1 VQRCALK
8 KLGKYEVIGELGHG
22 AMGVVYRARDPV
34 INRLVALKTITSG
47 GADDPSMLERFY
59 REAQSAGGLQH
70 PNIVTIFDMGD
81 ESGVPYIAMELIDGE
96 NLDQLIAQRTPI
108 PLPLKLVYAMQA
120 CNAFDYAHKRGIIHR
135 DIKPGNIMVNKDG
148 TLKVVDFGIAR
159 VLEASKTQTGLLMG
173 TFAYMSPEQYHGEHA
188 DERSDIWSFGVL
200 LYELLCFQKPFAG
213 NTPAALM
220 HGICSQEP
228 APLRS
233 LCSEVPEELEAV
245 IGKLLQKSPN
255 ERFQSMEDLLFRL
268 DPICKS
274 LQVASLAEMVAHSC
288 ELVEQRDYAHARDLL
303 RQALLIDSKN
313 ATARTL
319 LEKVN
324 TEIRR
329 VTLRPKAQLQVE
341 KGKALLDEGKFA
353 EAKVAADSALQMDS
367 NFVPAQELRSLVQKE
382 MERVRRV
389 ADWLDGAKQLIAEG
403 MPEDAEVLLAKV
415 IDAEPANK
423 RARALSEQALKQK
436 AERDR
441 RLQLIEKMQTARSLW
456 TQQKFTECIQL
467 LTELQKRYPEEEDVS
482 RLLQTAREDQA
493 EETKKQKLD
502 TARALLAARRYEEC
516 RSLLAELEKIF
527 PNNLEVSDL
536 LQDLREDEANQYRL
550 KRIIQARNLLAS
562 RAFDECISFLSVLQ
576 KEYPGEDEV
585 GRLLATAHRER
596 LEESK
601 KQQLAKARMLMASRQ
616 YQECN
621 SVLEELRKQFPADD
635 EIPKLLGAVVE
646 EQQEQRKHESL
657 AEARKLLGAHRHAEC
672 IALLGSLQNE
682 FPGQKDIESLLKT
695 VHEDEAE
702 QRKAQKLIDAR
713 QLVASGRFEES
724 IALLTELEQAFP
736 DEPDIVRLLE
746 TAQEEQAEQRKQQKL
761 AEARTLFLA
770 ERFDGALKILEAL
783 NVSHPKDAAVQKLQ
797 TAVLQGREK
806 HAKEVRLNSELATL
820 RKLVSEKKYHEVLA
834 RADKLL
840 ADYPASADLVRLVEF
855 SRGQQ
860 TEMERELVVR
870 QALNEG
876 RSLLQANRFND
887 AAREVLAGLAAH
899 PDHAELLALL
909 DQVESQRRKARAR
922 QGIEQRVKEIKVKI
936 NREKFSE
943 AIALADETIATLGP
957 DTDVSQLRKSAQVE
971 IQARERKR
979 LQEQTIEDIRLL
991 TQSGKF
997 DDATRTLDD
1006 AVSKKL
1012 FDPLD
1017 SRAQRAADEI
1027 AASRNTA
1034 KKEPAAPRAGIP
1046 KSFSKEYAFLQKKS
1060 EIDTPPAA
1068 ENMTLME
1075 APDARASV
1083 GPPAVEPAQPKRPEQ
1098 VLQPSSSAS
1107 VAPEIREQTPLVEHV
1122 EASKAVEASK
1132 IAEPAETAKP
1142 TMPPQAARS
1151 LPPAV
1156 PPDIGKSGPPARTA
1170 PQPEARTS
1178 RPLVSEI
1185 AKREHRKT
1193 PGTKNTGLTAVL
1205 AAAVILTAAGAYF
1218 FWPTHRTQVKIPSQ
1232 VPTQR
1237 TAPVE
1242 APNPLEIK
1250 ERDAINTAEKLVA
1263 ANDLQSAL
1271 QTVTDAEKLG
1281 GPLTQ
1286 KLQEMRVQ
1294 IEDSIKDVHL
1304 RDIRQRE
1311 AQLWQQAADKMKSK
1325 RYAEAQNYLR
1335 QLLALPEGGVHRNEA
1350 QTDLSDVIPSLQQQD
1365 KFLARAQQAFR
1376 QGDFRAA
1383 RNLVAQVQRAGGDA
1397 SQLNE
1402 EIDKSENDRLVQLE
1416 NQFTQLKEAD
1426 DDSAVPQLRALQAS
1440 FKTMV
1445 DSGGPKTAEAQSYLD
1460 NIATAISDVQTRA
1473 QNKRL
1478 EAAFQ
1483 SAVQKYQQA
1492 VNVADKTALNAASGA
1507 LQPFTHG
1514 GPHAAEAQKY
1524 LNDINV
1530 KLAAMNKPVTPPPPA
1545 QPLPVESTPVVNS
1558 KTETPPNR
1566 DADIASVRA
1575 VIQRYQLAFEQRDAD
1590 ALRQIWPSMGD
1601 RYKKYKQNFGAASSI
1616 QIQLTI
1622 ADVKMGTDG
1631 TSATVLATQTQE
1643 YSPKGGGKTMTSKDQ
1658 AIFNLVKTN
1667 GTWVITQIR

>member
-1 VQRCALK
+1 
-8 KLGKYEVIGELGHG
+8 VIGELGHG

-34 INRLVALKTITSG
+34 INRMVALKTITSG

-81 ESGVPYIAMELIDGE
+81 EGGVPYIAMELIDGE

-108 PLPLKLVYAMQA
+108 PLPLKLVYATQA

-200 LYELLCFQKPFAG
+200 LYELLSFQKPFAG

-220 HGICSQEP
+220 HGICAQEP

-233 LCSEVPEELEAV
+233 LCAEVPEELEAV

-255 ERFQSMEDLLFRL
+255 ERIQSMEDLLFRL

-274 LQVASLAEMVAHSC
+274 LQVASLAEMVAQSC
-288 ELVEQRDYAHARDLL
+288 ELVEQRDYGHARDLL

-313 ATARTL
+313 ATARAL

-324 TEIRR
+324 IEIRR
-329 VTLRPKAQLQVE
+329 VTLRPKAQQQVE

-382 MERVRRV
+382 LERVQRV

-403 MPEDAEVLLAKV
+403 LPEDAEVLLAKV

-423 RARALSEQALKQK
+423 RARALGEQALKQR
-436 AERDR
+436 AERER
-441 RLQLIEKMQTARSLW
+441 RLQLIEKMQAARSLW
-456 TQQKFTECIQL
+456 TQQKYTECIQL
-467 LTELQKRYPEEEDVS
+467 LTELEKQYPEEEDVS

-493 EETKKQKLD
+493 EEAKKQQLD
-502 TARALLAARRYEEC
+502 TAKTLLASGRYEEC
-516 RSLLAELEKIF
+516 RSLLADLRKMF
-527 PNNLEVSDL
+527 PNNQEVSEL
-536 LQDLREDEANQYRL
+536 LQDLREDEANQYKL
-550 KRIIQARNLLAS
+550 QRITQARTLLAA
-562 RAFDECISFLSVLQ
+562 RAFDECISFLSALQ
-576 KEYPGEDEV
+576 KEYPGEDEID
-585 GRLLATAHRER
+585 RLLVTAHRER

-601 KQQLAKARMLMASRQ
+601 KQQLAKARMFMASRQ

-621 SVLEELRKQFPADD
+621 NVLEELRKQFPADD

-646 EQQEQRKHESL
+646 EQQQQRKQESL
-657 AEARKLLGAHRHAEC
+657 AEARKLLAAHRHPEC
-672 IALLGSLQNE
+672 IALLGSLQKE
-682 FPGQKDIESLLKT
+682 FPGQKDIESLLQT

-702 QRKAQKLIDAR
+702 QRKVQQLIEAR
-713 QLVASGRFEES
+713 QLVASGRFQES
-724 IALLTELEQAFP
+724 IALLTELEQTFP
-736 DEPDIVRLLE
+736 DEPDIARLLE
-746 TAQEEQAEQRKQQKL
+746 TAREEQAEQQKEQKL
-761 AEARTLFLA
+761 AQARSLFLV
-770 ERFDGALKILEAL
+770 ERFDDALEILKVL
-783 NVSHPKDAAVQKLQ
+783 NVSHPKDAAAQKLR
-797 TAVLQGREK
+797 TAVLQEREK
-806 HAKEVRLNSELATL
+806 HAKEARLKTELAVV
-820 RKLVSEKKYHEVLA
+820 RKLVNEKKYHEVLA

-840 ADYPASADLVRLVEF
+840 AEHPASADLARLVEF
-855 SRGQQ
+855 SRGQRA
-860 TEMERELVVR
+860 EMERELAVR

-887 AAREVLAGLAAH
+887 AAREILDVLAVH

-909 DQVESQRRKARAR
+909 DQVESQRRKSRAR
-922 QGIEQRVKEIKVKI
+922 QEIEQRVKEIKVKI
-936 NREKFSE
+936 NREKFSD

-957 DTDVSQLRKSAQVE
+957 DTDVTQLRKSAQVE
-971 IQARERKR
+971 IQAREKKR
-979 LQEQTIEDIRLL
+979 LQEQTIENIRLL
-991 TQSGKF
+991 TQSRKF
-997 DDATRTLDD
+997 DDATNALDD

-1012 FDPLD
+1012 FDPFD

-1027 AASRNTA
+1027 STARNTA
-1034 KKEPAAPRAGIP
+1034 EKELSAPGTAILE
-1046 KSFSKEYAFLQKKS
+1046 SFSKEYAFLQKRS

-1068 ENMTLME
+1068 ENMTLIE
-1075 APDARASV
+1075 APDARASAAPQV
-1083 GPPAVEPAQPKRPEQ
+1083 AEPAQPKRPEPD
-1098 VLQPSSSAS
+1098 LQPPATAL
-1107 VAPEIREQTPLVEHV
+1107 VVPETREQAPLVEHV
-1122 EASKAVEASK
+1122 EPPRPIEASK
-1132 IAEPAETAKP
+1132 IAEPAEAAKP
-1142 TMPPQAARS
+1142 AIPPRAAPS
-1151 LPPAV
+1151 LPPVV
-1156 PPDIGKSGPPARTA
+1156 PPDIGKSRPRARTA
-1170 PQPEARTS
+1170 PQPEAPES

-1185 AKREHRKT
+1185 AEREHRRT
-1193 PGTKNTGLTAVL
+1193 PEKKNTGLTAVL
-1205 AAAVILTAAGAYF
+1205 ALAVILTAAGAYF
-1218 FWPTHRTQVKIPSQ
+1218 FWPTHRTQVKIPHQ

-1237 TAPVE
+1237 TPPVE

-1250 ERDAINTAEKLVA
+1250 QREAINMAEKLVA
-1263 ANDLQSAL
+1263 TNDLQGAL

-1281 GPLTQ
+1281 GPLTP
-1286 KLQEMRVQ
+1286 KLQEMKVQ
-1294 IEDSIKDVHL
+1294 IEDSIKDTRL
-1304 RDIRQRE
+1304 REIRQRE

-1325 RYAEAQNYLR
+1325 RYAEAQTYLR

-1350 QTDLSDVIPSLQQQD
+1350 QTNLSDVIPSLQQQD
-1365 KFLARAQQAFR
+1365 KFVARAMQALR

-1383 RNLVAQVQRAGGDA
+1383 RNFASQVQRAGGDA
-1397 SQLNE
+1397 SQLNG
-1402 EIDKSENDRLVQLE
+1402 EIDKSETDRLVQLE
-1416 NQFTQLKEAD
+1416 NQFRLLKEAD

-1445 DSGGPKTAEAQSYLD
+1445 DSGGPKTAEALSYLD

-1492 VNVADKTALNAASGA
+1492 VNATDKTALIVASGA
-1507 LQPFTHG
+1507 LQPFAQG

-1524 LNDINV
+1524 LNEINV
-1530 KLAAMNKPVTPPPPA
+1530 KSAAMNKPVTPPAAPPA
-1545 QPLPVESTPVVNS
+1545 PVANTSVVNT
-1558 KTETPPNR
+1558 KPEAPPNR
-1566 DADIASVRA
+1566 DADIASVRS
-1575 VIQRYQLAFEQRDAD
+1575 VIQRYQQAFEQRDAD

-1601 RYKKYKQNFGAASSI
+1601 RYRKYKQNFGAANSI
-1616 QIQLTI
+1616 QLQLTI
-1622 ADVKMGTDG
+1622 ADVKMGSDG
-1631 TSATVLATQTQE
+1631 VSATVVATQAQE

-1658 AIFNLVKTN
+1658 AIFNLVKAN
-1667 GTWVITQIR
+1667 GTWIITQIR

>member
-1 VQRCALK
+1 
-8 KLGKYEVIGELGHG
+8 
-22 AMGVVYRARDPV
+22 
-34 INRLVALKTITSG
+34 
-47 GADDPSMLERFY
+47 MLERFY

-81 ESGVPYIAMELIDGE
+81 ESGIPYIAMELIDGE

-108 PLPLKLVYAMQA
+108 PLPLKLVYATQA
-120 CNAFDYAHKRGIIHR
+120 CSAFDYAHKRGIIHR

-200 LYELLCFQKPFAG
+200 LYELLCFQKPFIG
-213 NTPAALM
+213 TTPAALM

-228 APLRS
+228 ASLRS
-233 LCSEVPEELEAV
+233 LCPDAPEELETV

-313 ATARTL
+313 TTARTL

-341 KGKALLDEGKFA
+341 KGKVLLDEGKFA

-382 MERVRRV
+382 MERVQRV

-403 MPEDAEVLLAKV
+403 MPEDAEALLAKV

-423 RARALSEQALKQK
+423 RARALSEQALKQR
-436 AERDR
+436 AERER
-441 RLQLIEKMQTARSLW
+441 RLQLIEKMQAARSLW

-502 TARALLAARRYEEC
+502 TARTLLAARRYEEC
-516 RSLLAELEKIF
+516 RSLLAELEKML
-527 PNNLEVSDL
+527 PNNQEVSDL
-536 LQDLREDEANQYRL
+536 LQDLREDEASQIRL
-550 KRIIQARNLLAS
+550 KRIMQARNLLAS

-585 GRLLATAHRER
+585 GKLLAAAHRER

-601 KQQLAKARMLMASRQ
+601 KQQLAKARMFMASRQ

-621 SVLEELRKQFPADD
+621 SVLEELRKQFPGDE

-646 EQQEQRKHESL
+646 EQQEQRKQETL
-657 AEARKLLGAHRHAEC
+657 AEARKLLAAHRHAEC
-672 IALLGSLQNE
+672 IVLLGSLQNE
-682 FPGQKDIESLLKT
+682 FPGQKDIESLLQT

-702 QRKAQKLIDAR
+702 QRKVQKLTEAR
-713 QLVASGRFEES
+713 QLVASGRFEDS
-724 IALLTELEQAFP
+724 IALLTELKQAFP
-736 DEPDIVRLLE
+736 DEPDIARLLE
-746 TAQEEQAEQRKQQKL
+746 TAQEEQAEQQKKQKL
-761 AEARTLFLA
+761 GEARTLFLA
-770 ERFDGALKILEAL
+770 ERFDDALEILEAL
-783 NVSHPKDAAVQKLQ
+783 NVSHPKDAVVQKLR
-797 TAVLQGREK
+797 TAVLQEREK
-806 HAKEVRLNSELATL
+806 HAKEARLKTELAAV
-820 RKLVSEKKYHEVLA
+820 RKLVNDKKYHEVLA

-840 ADYPASADLVRLVEF
+840 AEHPASADLARLVEF

-860 TEMERELVVR
+860 AEMERELAVR

-887 AAREVLAGLAAH
+887 AAREILDVLAAY

-909 DQVESQRRKARAR
+909 DQVESQRRKFRAR
-922 QGIEQRVKEIKVKI
+922 QSIEQRVKEIKVKI

-957 DTDVSQLRKSAQVE
+957 DTDVTQLRKSAQVE
-971 IQARERKR
+971 IQAREKKR
-979 LQEQTIEDIRLL
+979 LQEQTIENIRLL

-997 DDATRTLDD
+997 DDATRALDD

-1012 FDPLD
+1012 FDSID

-1027 AASRNTA
+1027 AAARNTP
-1034 KKEPAAPRAGIP
+1034 KKESSAPGAAVPD
-1046 KSFSKEYAFLQKKS
+1046 SFSKEYAFLQKMS

-1075 APDARASV
+1075 APDVRVSAAPQV
-1083 GPPAVEPAQPKRPEQ
+1083 AEPAQPKKPEQ
-1098 VLQPSSSAS
+1098 DLQPPSTAS
-1107 VAPEIREQTPLVEHV
+1107 VVSETREQAPVEHV
-1122 EASKAVEASK
+1122 EPPRPIEASK
-1132 IAEPAETAKP
+1132 IAEPAETVKP
-1142 TMPPQAARS
+1142 TMPPRAARS
-1151 LPPAV
+1151 LPPVV
-1156 PPDIGKSGPPARTA
+1156 PADIGKSEPPARPA
-1170 PQPEARTS
+1170 PQREARTS
-1178 RPLVSEI
+1178 RSLVSVTAE
-1185 AKREHRKT
+1185 REHPKIPRK
-1193 PGTKNTGLTAVL
+1193 KNSVLTAVL
-1205 AAAVILTAAGAYF
+1205 TLTVILTAAGAYLL
-1218 FWPTHRTQVKIPSQ
+1218 WPKHRTEVKIPSQ

-1237 TAPVE
+1237 IAPVA

-1250 ERDAINTAEKLVA
+1250 QREAINTAEKLVV
-1263 ANDLQSAL
+1263 ANNLESAL

-1281 GPLTQ
+1281 GPLTP
-1286 KLQEMRVQ
+1286 KLQEMKVQ
-1294 IEDSIKDVHL
+1294 IEDSIKDTRL
-1304 RDIRQRE
+1304 REIRQRE

-1325 RYAEAQNYLR
+1325 RYPEAQDYLR
-1335 QLLALPEGGVHRNEA
+1335 QLLALPEGGVHRKEA
-1350 QTDLSDVIPSLQQQD
+1350 QTDLTDVIPSLQQQD
-1365 KFLARAQQAFR
+1365 KAAARALQALR
-1376 QGDFRAA
+1376 QGDFRSA
-1383 RNLVAQVQRAGGDA
+1383 RNFASQGQRAGGDT
-1397 SQLNE
+1397 SQLNG
-1402 EIDKSENDRLVQLE
+1402 EIDKSETDRLVQLE
-1416 NQFTQLKEAD
+1416 NQFRQLKEAD
-1426 DDSAVPQLRALQAS
+1426 DDSAVPQLRTLQAS
-1440 FKTMV
+1440 FKALV
-1445 DSGGPKTAEAQSYLD
+1445 DSGGPKIAEAQSYLD

-1492 VNVADKTALNAASGA
+1492 VNATDKTALTAASGA
-1507 LQPFTHG
+1507 LQPFAQG
-1514 GPHAAEAQKY
+1514 GPHTGEAQKY
-1524 LNDINV
+1524 LNEINV
-1530 KLAAMNKPVTPPPPA
+1530 KLAAMNKPVTPPPAA
-1545 QPLPVESTPVVNS
+1545 QPASAANTPVVNT
-1558 KTETPPNR
+1558 KPETPPNR
-1566 DADIASVRA
+1566 DADIASVRS
-1575 VIQRYQLAFEQRDAD
+1575 VIQRYQQAFEQRDAD

-1601 RYKKYKQNFGAASSI
+1601 RYKKYKQNFGAASAI

-1622 ADVKMGTDG
+1622 ADLKMGTDG
-1631 TSATVLATQTQE
+1631 VSATVVATQAQE

-1658 AIFNLVKTN
+1658 AIFNLVKAN
-1667 GTWVITQIR
+1667 GTWIITQIR

>member
-1 VQRCALK
+1 
-8 KLGKYEVIGELGHG
+8 
-22 AMGVVYRARDPV
+22 VYRARDPV

-96 NLDQLIAQRTPI
+96 NLDQLIAHRAPI
-108 PLPLKLVYAMQA
+108 PLPLKLVYATQA
-120 CNAFDYAHKRGIIHR
+120 CSAFDYAHKRGIIHR

-148 TLKVVDFGIAR
+148 TLKIVDFGIAR

-200 LYELLCFQKPFAG
+200 LYELLSFQKPFAG

-233 LCSEVPEELEAV
+233 LCPELPEELEAV
-245 IGKLLQKSPN
+245 IGKLLQKSPDD
-255 ERFQSMEDLLFRL
+255 RIQSMEDLLFRL

-274 LQVASLAEMVAHSC
+274 LQVASLAEMVAQSC
-288 ELVEQRDYAHARDLL
+288 KLVEQRDYSHARDLL

-319 LEKVN
+319 LDKVN

-329 VTLRPKAQLQVE
+329 VTLRPKAQQQVD

-367 NFVPAQELRSLVQKE
+367 NFVPAQELLNLLQHE
-382 MERVRRV
+382 MERVQRV
-389 ADWLDGAKQLIAEG
+389 ADWLDRAKQLIAEG
-403 MPEDAEVLLAKV
+403 MPEEAEALLAKV
-415 IDAEPANK
+415 IEAEPANK
-423 RARALSEQALKQK
+423 RARALSEQALKQR
-436 AERDR
+436 AERER

-456 TQQKFTECIQL
+456 TQQKYAECIQL
-467 LTELQKRYPEEEDVS
+467 LTELQKQYPEEEDVS

-493 EETKKQKLD
+493 EEAKKQKLD
-502 TARALLAARRYEEC
+502 TARTLLASRRYEEC
-516 RSLLAELEKIF
+516 GSLLADLQKMF
-527 PNNLEVSDL
+527 PNNQEVSDL
-536 LQDLREDEANQYRL
+536 LQDLREDEANQYRMQ
-550 KRIIQARNLLAS
+550 RIAQARSLLAS
-562 RAFDECISFLSVLQ
+562 RAFDKCISFLSVLQ
-576 KEYPGEDEV
+576 KEYPGEDEID
-585 GRLLATAHRER
+585 RLLVTAHRER

-621 SVLEELRKQFPADD
+621 DVLEELRKQFPADD

-646 EQQEQRKHESL
+646 ERQEQRKQESL
-657 AEARKLLGAHRHAEC
+657 AEARKLLAAHRHPEC
-672 IALLGSLQNE
+672 IALLGSLQKE
-682 FPGQKDIESLLKT
+682 FPGQKDIGSLLQT

-702 QRKAQKLIDAR
+702 QRKVQKLIEAR
-713 QLVASGRFEES
+713 QLVASGRFQES

-736 DEPDIVRLLE
+736 DEPDIARLLE
-746 TAQEEQAEQRKQQKL
+746 TAREEQAEQQKEQKL
-761 AEARTLFLA
+761 VQARSLFLA
-770 ERFDGALKILEAL
+770 ERFDDALEILKAL
-783 NVSHPKDAAVQKLQ
+783 NVSHPKDAAAQKLQ
-797 TAVLQGREK
+797 TAVLQEREK
-806 HAKEVRLNSELATL
+806 HAKEARLKTELAVV
-820 RKLVSEKKYHEVLA
+820 RKLVNEKKYHEVLA

-840 ADYPASADLVRLVEF
+840 AEHPASADLARLVEF

-860 TEMERELVVR
+860 AEMERELAVR
-870 QALNEG
+870 KALNEG

-899 PDHAELLALL
+899 PDHAELVALL
-909 DQVESQRRKARAR
+909 DQVESQRRKFLAR

-957 DTDVSQLRKSAQVE
+957 DTDVTQLRKSAQVE
-971 IQARERKR
+971 IQAREKKR
-979 LQEQTIEDIRLL
+979 LQEQTIENIRLL

-997 DDATRTLDD
+997 DDATRALDD

-1012 FDPLD
+1012 FDPFD

-1027 AASRNTA
+1027 STARNTA
-1034 KKEPAAPRAGIP
+1034 KREPSAPGAAIP
-1046 KSFSKEYAFLQKKS
+1046 ESFSKEYAFLQKKA
-1060 EIDTPPAA
+1060 EIVTPPPA
-1068 ENMTLME
+1068 ENMTLLE
-1075 APDARASV
+1075 TPDARASV
-1083 GPPAVEPAQPKRPEQ
+1083 APVAQPAQPKRPEQ
-1098 VLQPSSSAS
+1098 VLQQLSSAS
-1107 VAPEIREQTPLVEHV
+1107 VVPEIREQTPLVEHV
-1122 EASKAVEASK
+1122 EVSKAVEASK
-1132 IAEPAETAKP
+1132 IAEPAEAAKP
-1142 TMPPQAARS
+1142 MMPLRAAPS
-1151 LPPAV
+1151 LPPVV
-1156 PPDIGKSGPPARTA
+1156 PTDIGKSGPPARTA
-1170 PQPEARTS
+1170 PQSEARTA
-1178 RPLVSEI
+1178 RPLLSET
-1185 AKREHRKT
+1185 AERERRKT
-1193 PGTKNTGLTAVL
+1193 PGKKNTGLTAVL
-1205 AAAVILTAAGAYF
+1205 ALAVILIAAGAYF

-1250 ERDAINTAEKLVA
+1250 QREAINTAEKLVA
-1263 ANDLQSAL
+1263 ANDLQGAL
-1271 QTVTDAEKLG
+1271 QTVTDAQKLG

-1286 KLQEMRVQ
+1286 KLQEMKVQ
-1294 IEDSIKDVHL
+1294 IDDSIKDTRL
-1304 RDIRQRE
+1304 REIRQRE

-1325 RYAEAQNYLR
+1325 RYPEAQNYLR

-1350 QTDLSDVIPSLQQQD
+1350 QTDLSDVIPNLQQQD
-1365 KFLARAQQAFR
+1365 KFAARALQALR
-1376 QGDFRAA
+1376 QGDLRAA
-1383 RNLVAQVQRAGGDA
+1383 RNFASQVQRAGGDA
-1397 SQLNE
+1397 SQLNG

-1416 NQFTQLKEAD
+1416 NQFRQLKEAD

-1460 NIATAISDVQTRA
+1460 YIATAIPDVQTRA
-1473 QNKRL
+1473 QSKRL

-1483 SAVQKYQQA
+1483 LAVQKYQQA
-1492 VNVADKTALNAASGA
+1492 VNVPDKAALTAATGA
-1507 LQPFTHG
+1507 LQPFAQG

-1524 LNDINV
+1524 LNEMNN
-1530 KLAAMNKPVTPPPPA
+1530 KLTAMNKPVTFPPPA
-1545 QPLPVESTPVVNS
+1545 QPPPVASTPVVNT

-1575 VIQRYQLAFEQRDAD
+1575 VIQRYQQAFEQRDAD

-1631 TSATVLATQTQE
+1631 ASATVLATQTQE

-1658 AIFNLVKTN
+1658 AIFNLVKAN

>member
-1 VQRCALK
+1 
-8 KLGKYEVIGELGHG
+8 VIGELGHG

-81 ESGVPYIAMELIDGE
+81 EGGVPYIAMELIDGE

-108 PLPLKLVYAMQA
+108 PLPLKLVYATQA

-200 LYELLCFQKPFAG
+200 LYELLSFQKPFAG

-228 APLRS
+228 PSLRG
-233 LCSEVPEELEAV
+233 LCPELPEELEAV

-255 ERFQSMEDLLFRL
+255 DRFQSMEDLLFRL

-274 LQVASLAEMVAHSC
+274 LQVASLAEMVAQSC
-288 ELVEQRDYAHARDLL
+288 ALVEQRDYPHARDLL

-324 TEIRR
+324 LEIRR
-329 VTLRPKAQLQVE
+329 VTLRPKAQQQVE
-341 KGKALLDEGKFA
+341 KGKALLEEGKFA

-382 MERVRRV
+382 MERVQRV
-389 ADWLDGAKQLIAEG
+389 ADWLDRAKQLIAEG
-403 MPEDAEVLLAKV
+403 MPEDAETLLAKV
-415 IDAEPANK
+415 IEAEPGNK
-423 RARALSEQALKQK
+423 RARTLGEQALKQR
-436 AERDR
+436 AERER
-441 RLQLIEKMQTARSLW
+441 RLQLIEKMQAARSLW
-456 TQQKFTECIQL
+456 TQQKYPECIQL
-467 LTELQKRYPEEEDVS
+467 LTKLQERYPEDEDVS

-493 EETKKQKLD
+493 EEARKKKLD
-502 TARALLAARRYEEC
+502 MARTLLAGHRYEEC
-516 RSLLAELEKIF
+516 RSLLAELQKMS
-527 PNNLEVSDL
+527 PDNQEVSDL
-536 LQDLREDEANQYRL
+536 LRDLREDEANQYKL
-550 KRIIQARNLLAS
+550 QRIAQARNLLAS

-576 KEYPGEDEV
+576 KEYPGEEEV
-585 GRLLATAHRER
+585 DRLLVTAHRER

-601 KQQLAKARMLMASRQ
+601 KQQLAKARMLMAARQ

-621 SVLEELRKQFPADD
+621 SVLEALRKQFPADD

-646 EQQEQRKHESL
+646 EQQEQRKQDTL
-657 AEARKLLGAHRHAEC
+657 AEARKLLAAHRHSEC
-672 IALLGSLQNE
+672 MALLESLQNE

-695 VHEDEAE
+695 VQEDEAE
-702 QRKAQKLIDAR
+702 QRKAQKLIEAR

-724 IALLTELEQAFP
+724 LALLTQLKQAFP
-736 DEPDIVRLLE
+736 DEPEIARLME
-746 TAQEEQAEQRKQQKL
+746 TAQEEQAERRKQQKL
-761 AEARTLFLA
+761 GEARTLFLA
-770 ERFDGALKILEAL
+770 ERFDDALEILGAL
-783 NVSHPKDAAVQKLQ
+783 NVSHPQDAAVQKLQ
-797 TAVLQGREK
+797 TAVLQEREK
-806 HAKEVRLNSELATL
+806 HAKEARLKSELAAV
-820 RKLVSEKKYHEVLA
+820 RKLVNEKKYNEVLA

-840 ADYPASADLVRLVEF
+840 SEYPASADLARLVEF

-860 TEMERELVVR
+860 AEMERELAVH

-876 RSLLQANRFND
+876 RLLLRSNRFND
-887 AAREVLAGLAAH
+887 AAQQVLAGLEAY
-899 PDHAELLALL
+899 PEHAELLALL
-909 DQVESQRRKARAR
+909 DQVESQRRKFLAR
-922 QGIEQRVKEIKVKI
+922 QGIEQRVKEIKIKI

-957 DTDVSQLRKSAQVE
+957 DTDVTQLRKSAQVE
-971 IQARERKR
+971 IQAREKKR
-979 LQEQTIEDIRLL
+979 LQEQTIEDVRRL

-997 DDATRTLDD
+997 DDATRALDD
-1006 AVSKKL
+1006 AVAKKV
-1012 FDPLD
+1012 FDPFD

-1034 KKEPAAPRAGIP
+1034 KKEPSAPGAAVPE
-1046 KSFSKEYAFLQKKS
+1046 SFSKEYAFLQKKS

-1068 ENMTLME
+1068 ENMTVME
-1075 APDARASV
+1075 APEARASMN
-1083 GPPAVEPAQPKRPEQ
+1083 PPVVEAAQPKRPEQ
-1098 VLQPSSSAS
+1098 VLQPSSSES
-1107 VAPEIREQTPLVEHV
+1107 VVPVAPEIREQPPVVPHLEPPR
-1122 EASKAVEASK
+1122 AIEASK
-1132 IAEPAETAKP
+1132 IAEPAKTAKP
-1142 TMPPQAARS
+1142 ATPPFKAPS
-1151 LPPAV
+1151 LPPVV
-1156 PPDIGKSGPPARTA
+1156 PAEISKSGPAA
-1170 PQPEARTS
+1170 QPQARTS
-1178 RPLVSEI
+1178 RPVVSET
-1185 AKREHRKT
+1185 AEREHRKT
-1193 PGTKNTGLTAVL
+1193 PAKKNSVLTVVAL
-1205 AAAVILTAAGAYF
+1205 AVILTLTAAGTYLL
-1218 FWPTHRTQVKIPSQ
+1218 WPIHRTEVKIPNP

-1237 TAPVE
+1237 SAPV

-1250 ERDAINTAEKLVA
+1250 QRDAINTAEKLVA
-1263 ANDLQSAL
+1263 ANDLESAL

-1281 GPLTQ
+1281 GPLTRN
-1286 KLQEMRVQ
+1286 LQDMQVQ
-1294 IEDSIKDVHL
+1294 IEDSIKDTRL

-1325 RYAEAQNYLR
+1325 RYPEAQNYLR
-1335 QLLALPEGGVHRNEA
+1335 QLLALPEGGVHRNDA
-1350 QTDLSDVIPSLQQQD
+1350 QTALSNVLPSLQQQD
-1365 KFLARAQQAFR
+1365 KFSARAQHALR
-1376 QGDFRAA
+1376 QGDFRSA
-1383 RNLVAQVQRAGGDA
+1383 RNFASQVQRAGGDP
-1397 SQLNE
+1397 SQLNG
-1402 EIDKSENDRLVQLE
+1402 EIDKSEADRLAQLE
-1416 NQFTQLKEAD
+1416 TQFRQLKEAD
-1426 DDSAVPQLRALQAS
+1426 DDSAVPQLRALQTS
-1440 FKTMV
+1440 FKTV
-1445 DSGGPKTAEAQSYLD
+1445 ADSGGPKSVEAQSFLD
-1460 NIATAISDVQTRA
+1460 DTASAIPEVQTRA

-1492 VNVADKTALNAASGA
+1492 VNATDKTALTAASGA
-1507 LQPFTHG
+1507 LQPFAQS
-1514 GPHAAEAQKY
+1514 GPHAGEAQKY
-1524 LNDINV
+1524 LSEINV
-1530 KLAAMNKPVTPPPPA
+1530 KLAAMNKPVTPPPVAP
-1545 QPLPVESTPVVNS
+1545 PPPVDNTPVVNN
-1558 KTETPPNR
+1558 KPEPPPNR
-1566 DADIASVRA
+1566 DADITSVRA
-1575 VIQRYQLAFEQRDAD
+1575 VIQRYQQAFEQRDAD

-1616 QIQLTI
+1616 QMQLTI
-1622 ADVKMGTDG
+1622 VDIKMGTDG
-1631 TSATVLATQTQE
+1631 ATATVVATQAQE
-1643 YSPKGGGKTMTSKDQ
+1643 YSPKGGAKTMSSKDQ
-1658 AIFNLVKTN
+1658 TIFNLVKAN